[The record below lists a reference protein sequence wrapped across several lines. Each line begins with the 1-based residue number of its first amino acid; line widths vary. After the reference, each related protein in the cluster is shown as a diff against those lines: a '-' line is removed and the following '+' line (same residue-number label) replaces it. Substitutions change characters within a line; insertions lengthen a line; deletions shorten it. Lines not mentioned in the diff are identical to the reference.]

1 MGPDG
6 QPLSFAM
13 EVDGWVDL
21 DKLAVHTI
29 SGLRRAR
36 SEVRKLDSP

>member
-29 SGLRRAR
+29 SGVRHA
-36 SEVRKLDSP
+36 SSGIRKLDSP